1 MDTRLNRSPKVSVL
15 MPSFNYARY
24 LPLAINSVL
33 AQSYSDLELIITD
46 DCSTD
51 ESRQVVEQ
59 YRRLDDRIIPVLHDV
74 NHGLARARNSGLAVS
89 TGEFVALIDADDIWL
104 PDKLKTQME
113 RFQAQPE
120 LGLVHSDS
128 AIIDGDGNLTGKRFS
143 ALLHC
148 KGQQTSG
155 NLFEVLCERNFLCV
169 PTVIL
174 RREAIQYAGGFEE
187 NLRSLEDWVCWTKI
201 SHKYPFHYVDDA
213 LVHYR
218 IHGAGLSSNPKGMA
232 QNRVKA
238 FQFLLASFSDI
249 PLHLRSK
256 MLYSLGVSHLE
267 TSESR
272 EAAQA
277 FIDSIRANPLQ
288 LRSWARYCQSLFR
301 GIPQL
306 SAAKNL

>member
-1 MDTRLNRSPKVSVL
+1 MDTRLNRSPKISVL

-33 AQSYSDLELIITD
+33 SQSYPDLELIITD

-51 ESRQVVEQ
+51 ESREVVEHWS
-59 YRRLDDRIIPVLHDV
+59 RLDARVVPVLHDV

-89 TGEFVALIDADDIWL
+89 TGEFVALCDADDVWL

-113 RFQAQPE
+113 CFRAQPD

-128 AIIDGDGNLTGKRFS
+128 LIIDGDGNPTGQRFS
-143 ALLHC
+143 SLLHR
-148 KGQQTSG
+148 KGQITSG
-155 NLFEVLCERNFLCV
+155 NLFEALCERNFLCV

-187 NLRSLEDWVCWTKI
+187 NLRSLEDWVCWTKV
-201 SHKYPFHYVDDA
+201 SRKYPFYYVEDA

-238 FQFLLASFSDI
+238 FQFLLGSFSDI
-249 PLHLRSK
+249 PSHLRSK

-267 TSESR
+267 TRESR

-277 FIDSIRANPLQ
+277 FLDSIRANPLQ
-288 LRSWARYCQSLFR
+288 IRGWARCCQSLFSWL
-301 GIPQL
+301 PQL

>member
-1 MDTRLNRSPKVSVL
+1 

-24 LPLAINSVL
+24 LPLAIESVL

-51 ESRQVVEQ
+51 ESRDIVEQ
-59 YRRLDDRIIPVLHDV
+59 YRRLDGRVIPVLHDV
-74 NHGLARARNSGLAVS
+74 NHGLARARNSGLTVG
-89 TGEFVALIDADDIWL
+89 TGEFVALIDADDVWL

-113 RFQAQPE
+113 CFRAQPE
-120 LGLVHSDS
+120 MGLVHSDS
-128 AIIDGDGNLTGKRFS
+128 AIIDGDGNLTGERFS
-143 ALLHC
+143 ALLHR

-174 RREAIQYAGGFEE
+174 RQEAIQYAGGFEE
-187 NLRSLEDWVCWTKI
+187 NLRSLEDWVCWTKV
-201 SHKYPFHYVDDA
+201 SRKYPLHYVEDA

-218 IHGAGLSSNPKGMA
+218 IHGAGLSSNSKGMA

-249 PLHLRSK
+249 PSRLRSK
-256 MLYSLGVSHLE
+256 MLYSLGVSRLE
-267 TSESR
+267 TGELR

-288 LRSWARYCQSLFR
+288 LRSWARCCQSLFR